1 MSEREPSRDWRT
13 FLPAEEA
20 ETYRLAGFAGEDDLA
35 LGAGTGLLVVDCTL
49 AFTGRSPMLELRESI
64 AEFPTACGP
73 VSWPALESIARLLA
87 AFRARELP
95 VVFSRSAV
103 ELWPTLRGATKGSR
117 RRTNRTMADLDRG
130 NQFPDVVAPHGDEIV
145 LEKTKASVFFATP
158 LATYLSAKSVDTLV
172 ICGTT
177 TSGCVRATVV
187 DSFSYGFRT
196 IVVDA
201 ACFDRSPTAHRAN
214 LWDMHAK
221 YADVV
226 GEQTVLGALHARSSS
241 AQA

>member
-1 MSEREPSRDWRT
+1 MSENEANGDWRR

-20 ETYRLAGFAGEDDLA
+20 QTYRLAGFAGDADIA
-35 LGAGTGLLVVDCTL
+35 LGAGTALLVVDCTL
-49 AFTGRSPMLELRESI
+49 AFTGRSPDLSLRESI

-73 VSWPALESIARLLA
+73 VSWPALESIARLLES
-87 AFRARELP
+87 FRSRQLP

-103 ELWPTLRGATKGSR
+103 EFWPTLRGATKGSR
-117 RRTNRTMADLDRG
+117 DRSGRSLEDLRRG
-130 NQFPDVVAPHGDEIV
+130 NQFPDIVAPQGDEMIV
-145 LEKTKASVFFATP
+145 EKTKASVFFASP
-158 LATYLSAKSVDTLV
+158 LAPYLSAKGVDTLV
-172 ICGTT
+172 VCGTT

-187 DSFSYGFRT
+187 DSFSHGFRT
-196 IVVDA
+196 VVVDV

-226 GEQTVLGALHARSSS
+226 GEETVLEALDALNWP
-241 AQA
+241 APA